1 MRQAFRA
8 SGQPP
13 LVSQVQAALPKAQH
27 PKALT
32 AELAGGDS
40 LYVFIVFS
48 SNYVI
53 RLEKGLT
60 SAEKQQSKQGKIV
73 TGQSGYYLF
82 SFGVCVGVCVHASLH
97 VPTSW
102 RMALTDKGSQGCMQG
117 YRFTFSAPWHPD
129 YLIEIVR

>member
-60 SAEKQQSKQGKIV
+60 SAEKQQSEQGKIV
-73 TGQSGYYLF
+73 TGQSPIF
-82 SFGVCVGVCVHASLH
+82 SLALGCVWACVCTQA
-97 VPTSW
+97 
-102 RMALTDKGSQGCMQG
+102 CMCPQAG
-117 YRFTFSAPWHPD
+117 AWH
-129 YLIEIVR
+129 